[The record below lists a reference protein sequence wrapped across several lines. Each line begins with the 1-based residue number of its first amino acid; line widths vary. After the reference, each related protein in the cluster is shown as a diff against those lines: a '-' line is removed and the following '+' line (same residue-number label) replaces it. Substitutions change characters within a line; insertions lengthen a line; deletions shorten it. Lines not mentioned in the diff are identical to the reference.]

1 VRTLRRE
8 LPKEFPGVTF
18 FFQPADMV
26 NQVLNSGLPAPIDVQ
41 IVGHSDL
48 NYDVARKLASQIAHI
63 PGAADVRVQQVMDA
77 PEIRFDVDRVR
88 AQQIGL
94 SQRDVASDL
103 LISLSSSGQVAPN
116 FWVNPANGVQ
126 YNVNVMTPMYKMSTV
141 DQLQGTPVSITG
153 SAAAPMQLFGNLST
167 QWRDVAPAVVNH
179 YNVAPVFDV
188 FASTDRRDLGG
199 VASEVDKI
207 IANAQKTLPRGTS
220 LVMRGQVQSM
230 RTSFTGL
237 GLGILFAILL
247 VYIILVVNFQSWL
260 DPLIIIMA
268 LPGALAGIVW
278 MLYVTHTTFTVPS
291 LMGAIMAMG
300 VATANSVLLITFA
313 DDQRAA
319 GRNSTEA
326 AIDAGFARL
335 RPVCMTAL
343 AMIIGMLPM
352 ALGLGEGGE
361 QNAPLG
367 RSVIGGLL
375 VATFFTLVVVPLV
388 YSVLRQGDV
397 HVPAP
402 IES

>member
-1 VRTLRRE
+1 V
-8 LPKEFPGVTF
+8 
-18 FFQPADMV
+18 
-26 NQVLNSGLPAPIDVQ
+26 I
-41 IVGHSDL
+41 
-48 NYDVARKLASQIAHI
+48 
-63 PGAADVRVQQVMDA
+63 
-77 PEIRFDVDRVR
+77 
-88 AQQIGL
+88 
-94 SQRDVASDL
+94 
-103 LISLSSSGQVAPN
+103 
-116 FWVNPANGVQ
+116 
-126 YNVNVMTPMYKMSTV
+126 
-141 DQLQGTPVSITG
+141 
-153 SAAAPMQLFGNLST
+153 
-167 QWRDVAPAVVNH
+167 NH
-179 YNVAPVFDV
+179 YNVAPVYDV
-188 FASTDRRDLGG
+188 FAGTDRRDLGG
-199 VASEVDKI
+199 VAGAVDEV
-207 IANAQKTLPRGTS
+207 IAKAKSTLPRGTT

-313 DDQRAA
+313 DDQRSA
-319 GRNSTEA
+319 GRNATEA

-388 YSVLRQGDV
+388 YSVLRQNDT

-402 IES
+402 VES